1 MGVKS
6 ALKLK
11 TIEPERGRRR
21 RVCQSTRRWMR
32 DRSRDGN
39 LREVNVVLKW
49 LRGLCALEDGN
60 KDGEEIG
67 RGGSKSKHIL

>member
-11 TIEPERGRRR
+11 TIEPDSGRRR

-32 DRSRDGN
+32 
-39 LREVNVVLKW
+39 VNVVLKW
-49 LRGLCALEDGN
+49 QRGLCALEDGH
-60 KDGEEIG
+60 KDDEQVG
-67 RGGSKSKHIL
+67 RDGSITKNVL

>member
-6 ALKLK
+6 ALKLN

-32 DRSRDGN
+32 ERSRDGH
-39 LREVNVVLKW
+39 LREVNMVLREVK
-49 LRGLCALEDGN
+49 RQM
-60 KDGEEIG
+60 
-67 RGGSKSKHIL
+67 GGQ

>member
-11 TIEPERGRRR
+11 TIEPDSGRRR

-32 DRSRDGN
+32 DRSRDGD

-49 LRGLCALEDGN
+49 QRGLCALEDGH
-60 KDGEEIG
+60 KDDEEVG
-67 RGGSKSKHIL
+67 RDGSITKNVL